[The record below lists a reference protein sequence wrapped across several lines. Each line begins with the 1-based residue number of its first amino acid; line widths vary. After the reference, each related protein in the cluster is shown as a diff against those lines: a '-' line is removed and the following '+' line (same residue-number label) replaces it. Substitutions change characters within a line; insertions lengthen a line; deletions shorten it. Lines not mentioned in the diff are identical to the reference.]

1 MKKVAVLTG
10 GGDSSGINALIRSI
24 VVNATKHNLEILGI
38 KEGWRGLLEEN
49 FQELNMENTEGIN
62 RRAGTIL
69 KTSRTNPLKEEGQV
83 EHISEVIKKHN
94 IDALIAIGGDDTL
107 GVAGY
112 LHTQGLPVVGIPQT
126 IDNDI
131 YGTEYCV
138 GFNTAVNQVL
148 TAIEAMRE
156 SNISHQ
162 KGMIVEVMG
171 RESGWI
177 AMYAGLIAEAD
188 YVMIPEHPLNF
199 DHLIDSLKAKKAQGK
214 EACLVIVSEGIEID
228 GVDRGEAVDAFG
240 NKALAGISYAVA
252 EILKQKTGW
261 DKRIQVL
268 GHYQRGGQPTA
279 YELRNSI
286 EMGQYAVQLLVEG
299 NLGNMVARID
309 DQLTTVPLS
318 EIRGKK
324 GSISKK
330 FEAMAK
336 QQGIFGI

>member
-1 MKKVAVLTG
+1 M
-10 GGDSSGINALIRSI
+10 
-24 VVNATKHNLEILGI
+24 
-38 KEGWRGLLEEN
+38 
-49 FQELNMENTEGIN
+49 
-62 RRAGTIL
+62 
-69 KTSRTNPLKEEGQV
+69 
-83 EHISEVIKKHN
+83 
-94 IDALIAIGGDDTL
+94 
-107 GVAGY
+107 
-112 LHTQGLPVVGIPQT
+112 
-126 IDNDI
+126 
-131 YGTEYCV
+131 
-138 GFNTAVNQVL
+138 
-148 TAIEAMRE
+148 
-156 SNISHQ
+156 
-162 KGMIVEVMG
+162 
-171 RESGWI
+171 
-177 AMYAGLIAEAD
+177 
-188 YVMIPEHPLNF
+188 
-199 DHLIDSLKAKKAQGK
+199 
-214 EACLVIVSEGIEID
+214 IVSEGIEID

-318 EIRGKK
+318 EIRVK
-324 GSISKK
+324 GPIRR